1 MITKDMSIEEIVTKY
16 PQTIAVFMAYGLGC
30 IGCQIARFET
40 LEEGAMAHGIDVD
53 SLVKDL
59 NAFIESSQKNEQSHQ
74 EE

>member
-30 IGCQIARFET
+30 VGCQIASFET

-53 SLVKDL
+53 ALVKDL
-59 NAFIESSQKNEQSHQ
+59 NTFIESISKKKE
-74 EE
+74 